1 MSMESTEGILV
12 MHAYDGADCLYK
24 MAIELGY
31 GENEANYWLTAVN
44 QKDIPRWLNNMW
56 EKDTE
61 KLFGT
66 GKDKITWTSFG
77 YMGMS

>member
-1 MSMESTEGILV
+1 
-12 MHAYDGADCLYK
+12 

-31 GENEANYWLTAVN
+31 GENEANYWLTLVN
-44 QKDIPRWLNNMW
+44 MDYVPRWLDNMW

-61 KLFGT
+61 KLFGS
-66 GKDKITWTSFG
+66 GKDQITWSSFG